1 MPPPSPHLHTHV
13 RSLKAQNSTVTTKSP
28 PIHVSR
34 SAARLKK
41 REQTVSKG
49 WEH

>member
-1 MPPPSPHLHTHV
+1 MSPPSPHLHTHV

-41 REQTVSKG
+41 REAADSL
-49 WEH
+49 